1 MAEGAISGKTWCPR
15 GFVTIEEALAQIDLG
30 LDGRLGE
37 DVRAAIRRLSAHREQ
52 MPDDLGDLEDAIV
65 RELTRDGHGQL
76 DSHGEMPINEHL
88 ASPWDE
94 GEVLTVVV
102 EYDEPDGF
110 GGGYEVGRAPE
121 GSPELAELVEK
132 AVRDVDDYV
141 ASGMEWAS
149 AFKGIGDFEDVNAGT
164 AELLHTASKDDR
176 CYDLDSE
183 SRDMEAASYTL
194 DDHLAAIERQE
205 REQEQGYDLAS
216 ACRESCLAAD
226 ALAEDEKN
234 DPDGR
239 DDR

>member
-1 MAEGAISGKTWCPR
+1 MATSDGTVAVKVGYSFALVPGSELGGIALKDTGSHVSVGGKDYELRSGRTYEDSR
-15 GFVTIEEALAQIDLG
+15 V
-30 LDGRLGE
+30 LDGVLG
-37 DVRAAIRRLSAHREQ
+37 RF
-52 MPDDLGDLEDAIV
+52 
-65 RELTRDGHGQL
+65 
-76 DSHGEMPINEHL
+76 GEMSIGDFAAP
-88 ASPWDE
+88 APT
-94 GEVLTVVV
+94 VFTVVV
-102 EYDEPDGF
+102 EYEEPDGF

-183 SRDMEAASYTL
+183 SRDMEAAS
-194 DDHLAAIERQE
+194 
-205 REQEQGYDLAS
+205 
-216 ACRESCLAAD
+216 
-226 ALAEDEKN
+226 DELGRTGKN
-234 DPDGR
+234 DLDGR

>member
-1 MAEGAISGKTWCPR
+1 MATSDGTVAVKVGYSFALVPGSELWGIALKDTGSRVTVNGQEYGLMTGATYEDSR
-15 GFVTIEEALAQIDLG
+15 M
-30 LDGRLGE
+30 LDGVL
-37 DVRAAIRRLSAHREQ
+37 
-52 MPDDLGDLEDAIV
+52 
-65 RELTRDGHGQL
+65 DG
-76 DSHGEMPINEHL
+76 HGEMPINEHL

-183 SRDMEAASYTL
+183 SRDMEAAS
-194 DDHLAAIERQE
+194 
-205 REQEQGYDLAS
+205 
-216 ACRESCLAAD
+216 
-226 ALAEDEKN
+226 DELGRTGKN
-234 DPDGR
+234 GIDGR